1 MSSCLKIIRMF
12 FDVGKGNF
20 NFRLFTAV
28 VLDGIPGE
36 RLSDSYNQP
45 GRGRLSEID
54 AFEFF
59 K

>member
-1 MSSCLKIIRMF
+1 MF

-54 AFEFF
+54 AFEFL